1 MSIACNELQQ
11 TINSL
16 LIAFKDCNK
25 IKNSDLRKLVDLS
38 VSLYACSN
46 GGGGETGDI
55 QHNATENIQ
64 GGSLFERFHLT
75 QEQYNNLEFLINKVD
90 SLDDEGYTEGDDF
103 ISFYTTVKAVN
114 DGLSLKVDKVTGKSL
129 VLDTEITRLGTLAN
143 YTHPANHPPSIIT
156 QDTSNRFVTDAE
168 KATWN
173 AKQANLGYTAENVAN
188 KSDSYTTSS
197 STTYAST
204 KAVVDGLATKISG
217 TGTTNYLP
225 KFTSAGVLGN
235 SQIFDNGSR
244 VWIGGTDNGV
254 DKLQVDGSALI
265 QGQRISS
272 DYHSNLFIGTG
283 AGENNTPLSITEGAQ
298 NTFIGYQAG
307 NKNTTGYAKTNLGYN
322 SGYNETTGNGN
333 CNIGYQSGFS
343 NILGN
348 FNTNLGTDAGARNRG
363 NNNTFLGWHAGF
375 GFSTF
380 LTGDNNHLV
389 GYESGINMLTAYSNN
404 GHGSRVFYNLTDGFN
419 NTAMGDLAGFSL
431 TTGYNNS
438 LFGRDAGYYLVSGN
452 NNSIFGQRTGYY
464 LTGELNTLIGGSAG
478 FLLTNADLNVFLGG
492 NSGTNVLQKVDAY
505 NSIAIGFNTYTTK
518 NFQAVIGNIDIGET
532 ILRGAVLINTETN
545 NGVDKLQVNGN
556 ISATSYTGSATLTGT
571 PTAPTATAGT
581 NTTQIATTAFVQN
594 AMTSGTYVPTFTNT
608 TNISSSTLNAAYYT
622 KINNIITVT
631 IAVQLTLTATA
642 DTVFTFSLPVSGAT
656 VVNGVGQGNLTSG
669 GGSVNAYGIVDTTNS
684 TTAQL
689 RIGSAAVAGS
699 GAGVANI
706 IFTYS
711 L

>member
-1 MSIACNELQQ
+1 MKKI
-11 TINSL
+11 IFL
-16 LIAFKDCNK
+16 LFPLLTLAQNPTNFPYG
-25 IKNSDLRKLVDLS
+25 IKNPAATSDSAPAYFTTTQVDGVHKKTPAALV
-38 VSLYACSN
+38 A
-46 GGGGETGDI
+46 
-55 QHNATENIQ
+55 
-64 GGSLFERFHLT
+64 
-75 QEQYNNLEFLINKVD
+75 KVAIVND
-90 SLDDEGYTEGDDF
+90 SL
-103 ISFYTTVKAVN
+103 
-114 DGLSLKVDKVTGKSL
+114 
-129 VLDTEITRLGTLAN
+129 
-143 YTHPANHPPSIIT
+143 
-156 QDTSNRFVTDAE
+156 
-168 KATWN
+168 AT
-173 AKQANLGYTAENVAN
+173 KENVAN

-254 DKLQVDGSALI
+254 DKLQVNGSALI

-272 DYHSNLFIGTG
+272 DYQSNLFIGAG
-283 AGENNTPLSITEGAQ
+283 AGENNTPLSPTEGAQ

-307 NKNTTGYAKTNLGYN
+307 NKNTTGYARLDVGNAAGYEN
-322 SGYNETTGNGN
+322 TTGNGN

-343 NILGN
+343 NIIGS
-348 FNTNLGTDAGARNRG
+348 FNTNLGTDAGARNKG

-404 GHGSRVFYNLTDGFN
+404 GHGSRVFYNLTDGHN
-419 NTAMGDLAGFSL
+419 NTAMGNLAGFSL
-431 TTGYNNS
+431 TTGNDNS
-438 LFGRDAGYYLVSGN
+438 LFGRDAGFSLVSGN

-556 ISATSYTGSATLTGT
+556 ISASPATLSNQVVVKSQLDLKANLDSPSLTGT
-571 PTAPTATAGT
+571 PTAPTATVGT
-581 NTTQIATTAFVQN
+581 NTTQIATTAFVQGEK
-594 AMTSGTYVPTFTNT
+594 AITVRKISTNT
-608 TNISSSTLNAAYYT
+608 TLSDSDNGKVILLTASC
-622 KINNIITVT
+622 TVT
-631 IAVQLTLTATA
+631 LPNGLMNGFNCSFSTQAGATLTY
-642 DTVFTFSLPVSGAT
+642 SL
-656 VVNGVGQGNLTSG
+656 
-669 GGSVNAYGIVDTTNS
+669 GGSVVLINNVGTTMAEKLSHTIVNTGVSNEY
-684 TTAQL
+684 L
-689 RIGSAAVAGS
+689 IAG
-699 GAGVANI
+699 A
-706 IFTYS
+706 

>member
-1 MSIACNELQQ
+1 MKKYTADS
-11 TINSL
+11 
-16 LIAFKDCNK
+16 FK
-25 IKNSDLRKLVDLS
+25 
-38 VSLYACSN
+38 
-46 GGGGETGDI
+46 
-55 QHNATENIQ
+55 
-64 GGSLFERFHLT
+64 
-75 QEQYNNLEFLINKVD
+75 
-90 SLDDEGYTEGDDF
+90 
-103 ISFYTTVKAVN
+103 TT
-114 DGLSLKVDKVTGKSL
+114 DGQDL
-129 VLDTEITRLGTLAN
+129 VLT
-143 YTHPANHPPSIIT
+143 
-156 QDTSNRFVTDAE
+156 
-168 KATWN
+168 K
-173 AKQANLGYTAENVAN
+173 ENVAN
-188 KSDSYTTSS
+188 KSDSYTSSS

-254 DKLQVDGSALI
+254 DKLQVNGSALI

-272 DYHSNLFIGTG
+272 DYQSNLFIGTG
-283 AGENNTPLSITEGAQ
+283 AGENNTPLSLTEGAQ

-307 NKNTTGYAKTNLGYN
+307 NKNTTGYARLDVGNAAGYEN
-322 SGYNETTGNGN
+322 TTGNGN

-343 NILGN
+343 NIIGS

-431 TTGYNNS
+431 TTGDNNS
-438 LFGRDAGYYLVSGN
+438 LFGRDAGFSLVSGN

-545 NGVDKLQVNGN
+545 NGVDKLQVNGS

-581 NTTQIATTAFVQN
+581 NTTQIATTAFVQ
-594 AMTSGTYVPTFTNT
+594 AASTA
-608 TNISSSTLNAAYYT
+608 NIAQT
-622 KINNIITVT
+622 IT
-631 IAVQLTLTATA
+631 
-642 DTVFTFSLPVSGAT
+642 
-656 VVNGVGQGNLTSG
+656 NGVTNSAPSQDVVFNALAGKASLAGANFTSQIDFSG
-669 GGSVNAYGIVDTTNS
+669 GA
-684 TTAQL
+684 
-689 RIGSAAVAGS
+689 RFPS
-699 GAGVANI
+699 GAGIHFNTGGSGLFDDVQGNS
-706 IFTYS
+706 FTTNYPTIGWTS
-711 L
+711 NAPITATQYKISALNTAPASATDTGVLGEVRITATYIYVCTATNTWVRTALSTW